1 MAALLLLATGPEAG
15 ASVPIEMNIEEL
27 ACRTDHVLMARVVDV
42 ELINSKGHVQKSG
55 DTGPGLGHTIRLI
68 LEVDEVVESNA
79 AEVPQRLKFPLDSF
93 VHYSVEQV
101 RRVHEDDNA
110 EYLVLLAGDRFQPLV
125 PGFGLFSSS
134 MREKVT
140 TLRASCRRPKS

>member
-15 ASVPIEMNIEEL
+15 ASVPIEMSIEEL

-55 DTGPGLGHTIRLI
+55 DTGPGLGNTIRLI

-93 VHYSVEQV
+93 MHYSVEQV
-101 RRVHEDDNA
+101 RRVHHSDSA
-110 EYLVLLAGDRFQPLV
+110 EYLVLLVGDRFQPFI
-125 PGFGLFSSS
+125 PGLGLLSASL
-134 MREKVT
+134 REKVT
-140 TLRASCRRPKS
+140 SLRASCKRPKP